1 MRTIKLCLLFLFIPF
16 ISLGQGNCYNGQTE
30 IFIEIWQIG
39 GTGLGT
45 YTFQIQNIS
54 GTEYFGPVQFSGASQ
69 LFILCMFRL
78 HYIPLYLVC

>member
-16 ISLGQGNCYNGQTE
+16 VSFGQGNCYNDQTE

-45 YTFQIQNIS
+45 YTFQIQNI
-54 GTEYFGPVQFSGASQ
+54 
-69 LFILCMFRL
+69 
-78 HYIPLYLVC
+78 